1 MKQEYFKNYKK
12 NKSELESLEK
22 VLDKLKA
29 KREGIPIVAGK
40 VSKSADEFP
49 YIEQRVTVEMR
60 EPRASDE
67 VEERI
72 RKKEAR
78 KRELEHQI
86 RAVERFIDEMPEGR
100 DKDVM
105 EMLYL
110 DGMTQ
115 NEIGRITGYTQ
126 SMISRII
133 SGCSKDS

>member
-1 MKQEYFKNYKK
+1 MKQEYFKNYKS

-29 KREGIPIVAGK
+29 KREDIPIVAGK

-60 EPRASDE
+60 EPRASDQ
-67 VEERI
+67 VEQRI
-72 RKKEAR
+72 RKKEVR
-78 KRELEHQI
+78 KRELEHQM
-86 RAVERFIDEMPEGR
+86 RAVESFIGEMPEGR

>member
-1 MKQEYFKNYKK
+1 MKQECFKNYKK
-12 NKSELESLEK
+12 NKSELKSLEK

-60 EPRASDE
+60 EPRASE
-67 VEERI
+67 QVEQRI
-72 RKKEAR
+72 WKKEAR
-78 KRELEHQI
+78 KRELEYQI
-86 RAVERFIDEMPEGR
+86 RVVERFIDEMPEGR

>member
-60 EPRASDE
+60 EPRASE
-67 VEERI
+67 QVEQRI
-72 RKKEAR
+72 WKKEAR
-78 KRELEHQI
+78 KRELEYQI
-86 RAVERFIDEMPEGR
+86 RVVERFIDEMPEGR

>member
-29 KREGIPIVAGK
+29 KREDIPIVAGK

-60 EPRASDE
+60 EPRASE
-67 VEERI
+67 QVEQRI
-72 RKKEAR
+72 WKKEAR
-78 KRELEHQI
+78 KRELEYQI
-86 RAVERFIDEMPEGR
+86 RVVERFIDEMPEGR

>member
-1 MKQEYFKNYKK
+1 
-12 NKSELESLEK
+12 
-22 VLDKLKA
+22 
-29 KREGIPIVAGK
+29 
-40 VSKSADEFP
+40 
-49 YIEQRVTVEMR
+49 MR
-60 EPRASDE
+60 EPRASE
-67 VEERI
+67 QVEQRI
-72 RKKEAR
+72 WKKEAR
-78 KRELEHQI
+78 KRELEYQI
-86 RAVERFIDEMPEGR
+86 RVVERFIDEMPEGR

>member
-60 EPRASDE
+60 EPRASE
-67 VEERI
+67 QVEQRI
-72 RKKEAR
+72 WKKEAR
-78 KRELEHQI
+78 KRELEYQI
-86 RAVERFIDEMPEGR
+86 RVVERFIDEMPEGR

-110 DGMTQ
+110 DDMTQ
-115 NEIGRITGYTQ
+115 SEIGRITGYTQ
-126 SMISRII
+126 ARISQIVKERE
-133 SGCSKDS
+133 KHL

>member
-1 MKQEYFKNYKK
+1 MKQECFKNYKK
-12 NKSELESLEK
+12 NKTELASLEK

-29 KREGIPIVAGK
+29 KREDIPIVAGK

-72 RKKEAR
+72 RKKEVR
-78 KRELEHQI
+78 KRELEYQMGV
-86 RAVERFIDEMPEGR
+86 VEKYIADMPEGR

>member
-1 MKQEYFKNYKK
+1 MKQEYFKKYKK

-60 EPRASDE
+60 EPRASE
-67 VEERI
+67 QVEQRI
-72 RKKEAR
+72 WKKEAR
-78 KRELEHQI
+78 KRELEYQI
-86 RAVERFIDEMPEGR
+86 RVVERFIDEMPEGR

>member
-1 MKQEYFKNYKK
+1 MKQECFKNYKK
-12 NKSELESLEK
+12 NKTELASLEK
-22 VLDKLKA
+22 VLDKLKE
-29 KREGIPIVAGK
+29 KREYIPIIAGK

-78 KRELEHQI
+78 KRELEYQMGV
-86 RAVERFIDEMPEGR
+86 VEKYIADMPEGR

>member
-49 YIEQRVTVEMR
+49 YIEQRVTVETR
-60 EPRASDE
+60 EPRASE
-67 VEERI
+67 QVEQRI
-72 RKKEAR
+72 WKKEAR
-78 KRELEHQI
+78 KRELEYQI
-86 RAVERFIDEMPEGR
+86 RVVERFIDEMPEGR

-115 NEIGRITGYTQ
+115 EEVGKVRGYTKGRISQINAKYA
-126 SMISRII
+126 
-133 SGCSKDS
+133 KD

>member
-1 MKQEYFKNYKK
+1 MKQECFKNYKK

-60 EPRASDE
+60 EPRASE
-67 VEERI
+67 QVEQRI
-72 RKKEAR
+72 WKKEAR
-78 KRELEHQI
+78 KRELEYQI
-86 RAVERFIDEMPEGR
+86 RIVERFIDEMPEGR

>member
-1 MKQEYFKNYKK
+1 MKQECFKNYKK
-12 NKSELESLEK
+12 NKTELASLEK
-22 VLDKLKA
+22 VLDKLKE
-29 KREGIPIVAGK
+29 KREYIPIIAGK

-49 YIEQRVTVEMR
+49 YTPQRVTIEMR
-60 EPRASDE
+60 EPRASDQI
-67 VEERI
+67 EERI
-72 RKKEAR
+72 RKKEVR
-78 KRELEHQI
+78 KRELEYQMGV
-86 RAVERFIDEMPEGR
+86 VEKYITDMPEGR

>member
-1 MKQEYFKNYKK
+1 LKQECFKNYKK
-12 NKSELESLEK
+12 NKTELASLEK
-22 VLDKLKA
+22 VLDKLKG
-29 KREGIPIVAGK
+29 KREYIPIIAGK

-60 EPRASDE
+60 EPRASGQI
-67 VEERI
+67 EERI

-78 KRELEHQI
+78 KRELEYQMGV
-86 RAVERFIDEMPEGR
+86 VEKHITDMPEGR

>member
-1 MKQEYFKNYKK
+1 MKQEYFKNYKS

-29 KREGIPIVAGK
+29 KREDIPIVAGK

-78 KRELEHQI
+78 KREVEHQI
-86 RAVERFIDEMPEGR
+86 KAVERFIGEMPEGR

-105 EMLYL
+105 EMLYP

-115 NEIGRITGYTQ
+115 EEVGKMRGYTKGRISQINAKYT
-126 SMISRII
+126 
-133 SGCSKDS
+133 KD

>member
-29 KREGIPIVAGK
+29 EREGIPIVAGK

-60 EPRASDE
+60 EPRASE
-67 VEERI
+67 QVEQRI
-72 RKKEAR
+72 WKKEAR
-78 KRELEHQI
+78 KRELEYQI
-86 RAVERFIDEMPEGR
+86 RVVERFIDEMPEGR

>member
-1 MKQEYFKNYKK
+1 MKREYFKNYKK
-12 NKSELESLEK
+12 NKTELASLEK

-29 KREGIPIVAGK
+29 KREDIPIVAGK

-78 KRELEHQI
+78 KRELEYQMGV
-86 RAVERFIDEMPEGR
+86 VEKYIADMPEGR

-115 NEIGRITGYTQ
+115 EEVGKMRGYTKGRISQINAKY
-126 SMISRII
+126 I
-133 SGCSKDS
+133 KD

>member
-1 MKQEYFKNYKK
+1 MKQEYFKNYKS

-29 KREGIPIVAGK
+29 KREDIPIVAGK

-78 KRELEHQI
+78 KREVEHQI
-86 RAVERFIDEMPEGR
+86 KAVERFIGGFSSAETRTP
-100 DKDVM
+100 
-105 EMLYL
+105 LPYL
-110 DGMTQ
+110 KS
-115 NEIGRITGYTQ
+115 ITNRV
-126 SMISRII
+126 SP
-133 SGCSKDS
+133 

>member
-1 MKQEYFKNYKK
+1 MKREYFKNYKK
-12 NKSELESLEK
+12 NKTELASLEK

-29 KREGIPIVAGK
+29 KREDIPIVAGK

-78 KRELEHQI
+78 KRELEYQMGV
-86 RAVERFIDEMPEGR
+86 VEKYIADMPEGR

>member
-1 MKQEYFKNYKK
+1 MKRKYFKNYKK
-12 NKSELESLEK
+12 NKTELASLEK

-29 KREGIPIVAGK
+29 KREDIPIVAGK

-78 KRELEHQI
+78 KRELEYQMGV
-86 RAVERFIDEMPEGR
+86 VEKYIADMPEGR

-115 NEIGRITGYTQ
+115 EEVGKMRGYTKGRISQINAKYT
-126 SMISRII
+126 
-133 SGCSKDS
+133 KD